1 MCGRARTRVCVCVCI
16 ACVRG
21 VYVFRCHQKTKAE
34 RVWEA
39 DQHVDGAKKEGR
51 EGVDGIWVRAV
62 KVGHHEVV
70 TRAWLHITGG
80 IFLKTSTTAK

>member
-1 MCGRARTRVCVCVCI
+1 MCGRARTRVCVCVHCVCAWRLCI
-16 ACVRG
+16 SVPPENKSGKGMGGGSACRWCEKG
-21 VYVFRCHQKTKAE
+21 GE
-34 RVWEA
+34 
-39 DQHVDGAKKEGR
+39 